1 MTDRRRELDRALMQQ
16 PAMQRIAQRLDEGM
30 SAIADRMEAGFD
42 RIDGRISRM
51 ERDLSQG
58 ELDQVRAQNEM
69 AEIRRDIGDLRD
81 AFGLAEGRRVEG
93 AAKGAAAGAV
103 EAVKSTTGS
112 FWKTKWGALV
122 AFAIGFTALVTF
134 FEKLPKAARGINDAW
149 AYVMQRDAAAP
160 VARKDPV
167 DGK

>member
-134 FEKLPKAARGINDAW
+134 FEKLPKAVRGIESAW
-149 AYVMQRDAAAP
+149 VYVAQREVAAP
-160 VARKDPV
+160 VAKKDEV
-167 DGK
+167 DGR